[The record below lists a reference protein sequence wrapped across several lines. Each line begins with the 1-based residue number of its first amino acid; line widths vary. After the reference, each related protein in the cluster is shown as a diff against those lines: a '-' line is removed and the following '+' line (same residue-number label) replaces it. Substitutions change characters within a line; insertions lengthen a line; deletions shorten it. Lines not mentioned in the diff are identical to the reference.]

1 MPGGGEE
8 RIARNEATFREIN
21 EAIQE
26 GRETR
31 TGPIGFLCEC
41 GVLGCNEVVELTI
54 LEYEAVRAYPRRFFI
69 IPGHEAVADEVIERH
84 ADYAVVAKHGLAG
97 TLAARSDPRME
108 ACW

>member
-31 TGPIGFLCEC
+31 TGSIGFLCEC

-54 LEYEAVRAYPRRFFI
+54 REYEAVRAFARRFLI
-69 IPGHEAVADEVIERH
+69 IPGHETMVDRVIQRH
-84 ADYAVVAKHGLAG
+84 AHYAVVVKHGLAG